1 MSKPLALPFQTAK
14 QLAAAIRKKKIG
26 CLELLDLYLK
36 RVEAFNPELNAI
48 IASDVDGARKRAK
61 AADKAIKAG
70 KKLGPL
76 HGVPMTIK
84 ESYDVAGYA
93 TTFGDPAFK
102 DNIAKTNSMVAQ
114 RMIDAGVTLFGK
126 TNVPLNLAD
135 WQSYNEVYG
144 STNNPWDLSRTPGG
158 SSGGSGAALA
168 AGLTGI
174 AAAVGHLLRLG
185 HRRLAHLAG
194 PSDMTTG
201 FVRERAFRQA
211 VAARGLDPVVI
222 GCDGYT
228 IESGKRGMS
237 ALLSRR
243 GAHPTGIVAGN
254 DLIAI
259 GALHALRERGLRCP
273 QDISLVGFND
283 MPFADELQPPLTTVH
298 VPHHEMGAEAA
309 RMLLDELDGAPATG
323 KTVILPLTLVVRG
336 STAPPP

>member
-1 MSKPLALPFQTAK
+1 MEKPPTMADVARMAGVHKATASRALDPRTSGQVSQATARRV
-14 QLAAAIRKKKIG
+14 LAAAKRLAYTPNTMARSLRTNRSKTVGVLIP
-26 CLELLDLYLK
+26 DLTNPLFPPVVRGIESVLSPRGYTALIANTDNDEA
-36 RVEAFNPELNAI
+36 VEAAGFEAMLARQ
-48 IASDVDGARKRAK
+48 VDGFILATGRREDALVSAAYARALSVVLINRGT
-61 AADKAIKAG
+61 DR
-70 KKLGPL
+70 PL
-76 HGVPMTIK
+76 FPLVT
-84 ESYDVAGYA
+84 
-93 TTFGDPAFK
+93 GDDTA
-102 DNIAKTNSMVAQ
+102 
-114 RMIDAGVTLFGK
+114 
-126 TNVPLNLAD
+126 
-135 WQSYNEVYG
+135 
-144 STNNPWDLSRTPGG
+144 
-158 SSGGSGAALA
+158 
-168 AGLTGI
+168 GI

-211 VAARGLDPVVI
+211 VATRGLDPVVI